1 MQLLDSLQHRLLVDA
16 PQNALNAIQDIAR
29 NIQFQSNFSICHP
42 AYKPLELPEE
52 VVTRFQNVPL
62 ELQTKYLSLQ
72 LRSFI
77 YGIYYNG
84 SLRNTLAL
92 GESSSNLLLQQNLE
106 NNTLLGVDWEFYQ
119 RLHESNTGAG
129 YFDPGWQVLKREID
143 GSLVVTKGGLK
154 LHINRDRHLQCPE
167 QSANI
172 GDIVAIR
179 LPKNLI
185 QNGFYVAVG
194 NGGTDSNRQHSKHSQ
209 LVRVYF
215 NLAPEGA
222 PPVMKSLTEQLNA
235 AAIVFSF
242 KVLYNP
248 ADYTRFDSGVLYFE
262 RCHYELVHQVLH
274 TVYAQQRCHFRREI
288 PLFTKFL
295 APGLGLAEEP
305 NHKFSEQESFGMHRC
320 QIISNGLLAAQRL
333 GDESADTRINLIL
346 EEFAALGVKLA
357 NPYLNANSEDIYTPI
372 QFREDN

>member
-1 MQLLDSLQHRLLVDA
+1 MQLLDSLQHRLPIDA
-16 PQNALNAIQDIAR
+16 PNNVLDVIQDIAS
-29 NIQFQSNFSICHP
+29 NVQFQSNFCISHP
-42 AYKPLELPEE
+42 AYKPLDLPEE
-52 VVTRFQNVPL
+52 VVTRFQKVPL
-62 ELQTKYLSLQ
+62 DLQNKYLSLQ

-84 SLRNTLAL
+84 SLRNTLTL
-92 GESSSNLLLQQNLE
+92 GKSSSNLLLQQNLE

-119 RLHESNTGAG
+119 QLHESNSGEG
-129 YFDPGWQVLKREID
+129 YFDPSWQVLKQEID

-154 LHINRDRHLQCPE
+154 LHINRDRHLQLQE
-167 QSANI
+167 QSANV
-172 GDIVAIR
+172 GDVVAIR
-179 LPKNLI
+179 LPRNLI

-194 NGGTDSNRQHSKHSQ
+194 NTGTDSHQKENNHSQ

-222 PPVMKSLTEQLNA
+222 PAVMKSLTQHLNA
-235 AAIVFSF
+235 ASIFFSF

-262 RCHYELVHQVLH
+262 RSHYEAVRQVLQ
-274 TVYAQQRCHFRREI
+274 TVYAQQQLHFRREI

-305 NHKFSEQESFGMHRC
+305 NHRFSEQESFGMHRC
-320 QIISNGLLAAQRL
+320 QIISNGLLAAQRF
-333 GDESADTRINLIL
+333 GDESVDMRVNLIL
-346 EEFAALGVKLA
+346 EEFSALGIKLA
-357 NPYLNANSEDIYTPI
+357 HPYLNANSEDIYTPL
-372 QFREDN
+372 DLCV